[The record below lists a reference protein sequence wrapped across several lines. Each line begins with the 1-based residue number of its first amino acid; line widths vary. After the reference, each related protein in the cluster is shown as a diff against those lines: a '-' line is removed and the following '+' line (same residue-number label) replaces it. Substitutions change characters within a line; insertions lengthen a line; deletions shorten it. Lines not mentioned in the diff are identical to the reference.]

1 MSVTFNIIEIFEIAE
16 RIERNGVKFYCKAA
30 EGLSDEDIRQT
41 LLSLAEMEA
50 EHEETFANMRKQI
63 SHKERELITFDPEN
77 EMTLYLQAIA
87 NGHIFEMKKDPSE
100 QLTGKETIDDIL
112 KLAIEAEKD
121 SIVFY
126 LGLKNF
132 VPAKVGK
139 DKVEEIIT
147 EEMGHIVVLNQ
158 RLAALKY
165 LNEFRLKP
173 TANEITQ

>member
-1 MSVTFNIIEIFEIAE
+1 MMSVTFNAIEIFEIAE
-16 RIERNGVKFYCKAA
+16 RIERNGEKFYRKAA

-63 SHKERELITFDPEN
+63 SHKERELITFEPEN

-87 NGHIFEMKKDPSE
+87 NGHIFDLKKDPSE
-100 QLTGKETIDDIL
+100 QLTGKETIDNIL

-126 LGLKNF
+126 VGLKNF
-132 VPAKVGK
+132 VPAKAGQ
-139 DKVEEIIT
+139 DKVEEIIE

-158 RLAALKY
+158 KLEAWKY
-165 LNEFRLKP
+165 LKR
-173 TANEITQ
+173 ISI

>member
-1 MSVTFNIIEIFEIAE
+1 MMSISFNAIEVFEIAE
-16 RIERNGVKFYCKAA
+16 RIERNGVKFYRKAA

-63 SHKERELITFDPEN
+63 SHKERELITFEPEN

-87 NGHIFEMKKDPSE
+87 NGHIFDLKKDPGE
-100 QLTGKETIDDIL
+100 QLTGKETVEDIL
-112 KLAIEAEKD
+112 KLAIDAEKD

-126 LGLKNF
+126 VGLKNF
-132 VPAKVGK
+132 VPAKAGQ
-139 DKVEEIIT
+139 DKVEEIIE

-158 RLAALKY
+158 KLEAWKY
-165 LNEFRLKP
+165 LKR
-173 TANEITQ
+173 ISI

>member
-1 MSVTFNIIEIFEIAE
+1 MMSVTFNAIEIFEIAE

-63 SHKERELITFDPEN
+63 SHKERELITFEPEN

-87 NGHIFEMKKDPSE
+87 NGHIFDLKKDPSE
-100 QLTGKETIDDIL
+100 QLTCKETVEDIL
-112 KLAIEAEKD
+112 KLAIDAERD

-126 LGLKNF
+126 VGLKNF
-132 VPAKVGK
+132 VPAKAGQ
-139 DKVEEIIT
+139 DKVEEIIE

-158 RLAALKY
+158 KLEAWKY
-165 LNEFRLKP
+165 LKR
-173 TANEITQ
+173 ISI

>member
-1 MSVTFNIIEIFEIAE
+1 MMSVTFNAIEIFEIAE
-16 RIERNGVKFYCKAA
+16 RIERNGVKFYRKAA

-63 SHKERELITFDPEN
+63 SHKERELITFEPEN

-87 NGHIFEMKKDPSE
+87 NGHIFDLKKDPSE
-100 QLTGKETIDDIL
+100 QLTGKETVEDIL
-112 KLAIEAEKD
+112 KLAIDAERD

-126 LGLKNF
+126 VGLKNF
-132 VPAKVGK
+132 VPAGAGQ
-139 DKVEEIIT
+139 DKVEEIIE

-158 RLAALKY
+158 KLEAWKY
-165 LNEFRLKP
+165 LKR
-173 TANEITQ
+173 ISI

>member
-1 MSVTFNIIEIFEIAE
+1 MSVTFNALEIFEIAE

-50 EHEETFANMRKQI
+50 EHEETFANIRKQI
-63 SHKERELITFDPEN
+63 SHKERELITFDPKN

-87 NGHIFEMKKDPSE
+87 NGHVFDLKKDPSE
-100 QLTGKETIDDIL
+100 QLTGKETVEDIL

-132 VPAKVGK
+132 VPAKAGK
-139 DKVEEIIT
+139 DKVDEIIK
-147 EEMGHIVVLNQ
+147 EEMDHIAELNL
-158 RLAALKY
+158 RLEAWKY
-165 LNEFRLKP
+165 LKSVSN
-173 TANEITQ
+173 

>member
-1 MSVTFNIIEIFEIAE
+1 MMSVTFNAIEIFEIAE

-63 SHKERELITFDPEN
+63 SHKERELITFEPEN

-87 NGHIFEMKKDPSE
+87 NGHIFDLKKDPSE
-100 QLTGKETIDDIL
+100 QLTGKETVEDIL
-112 KLAIEAEKD
+112 KLAIDAERD

-126 LGLKNF
+126 VGLKNF
-132 VPAKVGK
+132 VPAKAGQ
-139 DKVEEIIT
+139 DKVEEIIE

-158 RLAALKY
+158 KLEAWKY
-165 LNEFRLKP
+165 LKR
-173 TANEITQ
+173 ISI